1 MFAPPV
7 LGDDSGPCR
16 TAAGD
21 NLEPRDGF
29 SASKSAGEL
38 SCAVVEILA

>member
-7 LGDDSGPCR
+7 LGDDSAPCR

-29 SASKSAGEL
+29 SATKSAGEL